1 MLKETESL
9 MSNTTKN
16 KNSLSRRSFIK
27 SGALIAASTVCAVKA
42 PFVFA
47 KKTPTLRV
55 MGTFVTLQEEI
66 RQQAM
71 KDLGINL
78 VFEPRGSA
86 AVLQKAASKPGS
98 FDLYEQWSNSLN
110 ILWRA
115 NAILDSN
122 IF

>member
-1 MLKETESL
+1 